1 MDVSP
6 SHFGGVRLPLTILT
20 LPTAPTIPGL
30 TKREDDVTGNHMVT
44 DSSQLDATFQA
55 LSDPTRRAILA
66 RLSGGEATVGELAA
80 PFHIS
85 RPAIS
90 KHLRVL
96 ERAGLVD
103 RTREGRTS
111 RCALD
116 ARPMRE
122 AADWVA
128 TYREFWEA
136 QLAALACYFESNKST

>member
-1 MDVSP
+1 
-6 SHFGGVRLPLTILT
+6 
-20 LPTAPTIPGL
+20 
-30 TKREDDVTGNHMVT
+30 MVT
-44 DSSQLDATFQA
+44 FSQQLDATFQA

-66 RLSGGEATVGELAA
+66 RLSEGEATVGELAA
-80 PFHIS
+80 PFDVS

-96 ERAGLVD
+96 EQAGLVD
-103 RTREGRTS
+103 RTRDGRTS

-136 QLAALACYFESNKST
+136 QLTALADYFDSGDSA

>member
-1 MDVSP
+1 
-6 SHFGGVRLPLTILT
+6 
-20 LPTAPTIPGL
+20 
-30 TKREDDVTGNHMVT
+30 MVT
-44 DSSQLDATFQA
+44 SYRQLNSTFQA
-55 LSDPTRRAILA
+55 LADPTRRAILS
-66 RLSGGEATVGELAA
+66 RLSEGEATVGEIAT
-80 PFHIS
+80 PFAIS

-103 RTREGRTS
+103 RTRQGRTS

-128 TYREFWEA
+128 AYREFWEA
-136 QLAALACYFESNKST
+136 QATALTKWGALAGGRGDS